1 MEKSASR
8 KGIHG
13 YHEEALNWKSS
24 FKGRGAV
31 WLQKSARWV
40 GRCSLPLRGWNM
52 GLFAEV
58 LVVNTCALKIPK
70 EHVEH
75 VIMFWLI
82 RGWLP
87 VLNRLV
93 KATEKFE
100 KLSRLCLGFTIHWS
114 SREERRQ
121 WELALSTSVKW
132 VFLSFLAKQNPK
144 LLVSVYHFMLFIR
157 WLQGTRDMCC
167 WDYENFGC
175 KTWMINV
182 EIV

>member
-1 MEKSASR
+1 MATVRKHSIGRAPSR
-8 KGIHG
+8 AGEPCGCRGVLGEWGGAHCHLGGGIWG
-13 YHEEALNWKSS
+13 Y
-24 FKGRGAV
+24 
-31 WLQKSARWV
+31 LQKFWLLTR
-40 GRCSLPLRGWNM
+40 
-52 GLFAEV
+52 
-58 LVVNTCALKIPK
+58 ALKIPK

-100 KLSRLCLGFTIHWS
+100 KLSRLCFGFTTHWS